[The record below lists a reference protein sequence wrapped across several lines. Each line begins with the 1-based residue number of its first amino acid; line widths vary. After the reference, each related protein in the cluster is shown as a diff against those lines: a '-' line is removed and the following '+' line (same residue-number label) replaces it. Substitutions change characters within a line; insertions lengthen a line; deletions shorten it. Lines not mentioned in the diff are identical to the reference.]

1 MSDTT
6 ATTEERIA
14 AALSAHARGI
24 TMSTSTQ
31 ERRLAEVRQRTADDS
46 RRRRRTVLGAGALA
60 AAAAVL
66 AVFAL
71 AGGLLD
77 REDRA
82 LPPAQPA
89 PVEPAPAADP
99 QPLVGAGTPVTGATY
114 SVERFAVPFTFTLPD
129 KGQVP
134 GAWHYDVGTGEVF
147 VVNVDRSPSTGFANV
162 ALASPAEVFDP
173 TAAAPYGDQ
182 TARVPAPTDADGWAQ
197 WLEQTGAATVLS
209 RDELDL
215 GGVPATRLVVDV
227 ADDLPSTGFPCA
239 PGESCLALS
248 PTGPSLVGATGEGP
262 SSAELTVIELPDRTL
277 VAATLGRTQTQD
289 LWRPVLRNLVD
300 SLRFG

>member
-1 MSDTT
+1 MSDSTG
-6 ATTEERIA
+6 TTEERIA

-31 ERRLAEVRQRTADDS
+31 ERRLAGVRSRIAQDS
-46 RRRRRTVLGAGALA
+46 RHRRRTVLGATAVA

-77 REDRA
+77 RDDRA
-82 LPPAQPA
+82 LPPAQPL
-89 PVEPAPAADP
+89 P
-99 QPLVGAGTPVTGATY
+99 QQQRPTPIVGAGTPVTGQAY

-134 GAWHYDVGTGEVF
+134 GAWRYDVGTGEAF
-147 VVNVDRSPSTGFANV
+147 TVNFDGSPSTGFANV
-162 ALASPAEVFDP
+162 VLAAPAEAFDP
-173 TAAAPYGDQ
+173 SAAKPYTDQAP
-182 TARVPAPTDADGWAQ
+182 RVPAPVDADGWAQ

-209 RDELDL
+209 REELDL

-227 ADDLPSTGFPCA
+227 SDDLPTGSVACA

-248 PTGPSLVGATGEGP
+248 PTGPSLVGAAREGAF
-262 SSAELTVIELPDRTL
+262 SSELTVIALGDRTL
-277 VAATLGRTQTQD
+277 VVATIGLAESED
-289 LWRPVLRNLVD
+289 LWRPVLRSLVD
-300 SLRFG
+300 SLRFS